1 MSEVV
6 NKTILKNWA
15 SHIIVL
21 LNDVFMQTRVRY
33 FFTYRT
39 HVRIIGLK
47 ENKKVFK
54 LENKLKEKNRLINPN
69 TTGYR
74 DRKMAKWQGLILS
87 EHSELIKEEK
97 RKRGKVII
105 KKEKQTVEVIY
116 HLIDNSYSQKKVI
129 AIQLD
134 CLFNGRY
141 EDDIVGVVA
150 GYYENYVYIQTRESG
165 IVVCELDL
173 IRNVEE
179 YESTKW
185 FRV

>member
-1 MSEVV
+1 
-6 NKTILKNWA
+6 
-15 SHIIVL
+15 
-21 LNDVFMQTRVRY
+21 MQTRVRY

-54 LENKLKEKNRLINPN
+54 LENKAKEKNKLINPN

-87 EHSELIKEEK
+87 EHNEFVKEEK
-97 RKRGKVII
+97 RKHGKEII
-105 KKEKQTVEVIY
+105 KKEKQPVEVIY
-116 HLIDNSYSQKKVI
+116 PLIDYSYSQKVTV

-141 EDDIVGVVA
+141 EDDLVGVVA
-150 GYYENYVYIQTRESG
+150 GYYENYVYIQTMESG

-179 YESTKW
+179 YDWTKW

>member
-1 MSEVV
+1 
-6 NKTILKNWA
+6 
-15 SHIIVL
+15 
-21 LNDVFMQTRVRY
+21 
-33 FFTYRT
+33 
-39 HVRIIGLK
+39 
-47 ENKKVFK
+47 
-54 LENKLKEKNRLINPN
+54 
-69 TTGYR
+69 
-74 DRKMAKWQGLILS
+74 MAKWQGLILS

-173 IRNVEE
+173 IQNVEE

>member
-1 MSEVV
+1 
-6 NKTILKNWA
+6 
-15 SHIIVL
+15 
-21 LNDVFMQTRVRY
+21 MQTRVRY

-39 HVRIIGLK
+39 YVRIIGLK
-47 ENKKVFK
+47 ESKKVFK

-87 EHSELIKEEK
+87 EHNEFVKEEK
-97 RKRGKVII
+97 RKHGKEII
-105 KKEKQTVEVIY
+105 KKEKQPVEVIY
-116 HLIDNSYSQKKVI
+116 PLIDYSYSQKVTV

-141 EDDIVGVVA
+141 EDDLVGVVA
-150 GYYENYVYIQTRESG
+150 GYYENYVYIQTMESG

-173 IRNVEE
+173 IRHVEE
-179 YESTKW
+179 YDWTKW

>member
-33 FFTYRT
+33 SFTYRT
-39 HVRIIGLK
+39 HVRIIKLK

-54 LENKLKEKNRLINPN
+54 LENKAKEKNKLINPN

-87 EHSELIKEEK
+87 EHSELVKEEK

-116 HLIDNSYSQKKVI
+116 HLIDDSYSQKKVI

-141 EDDIVGVVA
+141 EDDIVGFVA
-150 GYYENYVYIQTRESG
+150 GYYENYVYIQTIESG